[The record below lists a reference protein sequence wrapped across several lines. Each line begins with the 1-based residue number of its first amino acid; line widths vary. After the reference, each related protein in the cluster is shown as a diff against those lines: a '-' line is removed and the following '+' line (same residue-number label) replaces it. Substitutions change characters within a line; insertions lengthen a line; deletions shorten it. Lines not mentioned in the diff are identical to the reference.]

1 MLTTWNHHR
10 NRFVLCALIFAS
22 VFARAQSPAQ
32 VDMHMRLGNSVHPN
46 DRLPPAVLWL
56 TPLPGTPQQSFSPK
70 GHYTLLQKN
79 RMFFP
84 HLLVVPVGS
93 VVLFPNA
100 DPFFHNVFSL
110 FNGKRFD
117 LGLYE
122 AGSTKAVDFS
132 REGVS
137 YIFCNI
143 HPEMSAVVLAL
154 STPFYSIA
162 DSTGSLSIQDMPAGD
177 YEMHLW
183 VEGFTQPA
191 LDRLARHVHL
201 EPSSGN
207 LGVLDTSEV
216 ARQPKS
222 HLNKFGQPYDDGSK
236 QPY

>member
-1 MLTTWNHHR
+1 
-10 NRFVLCALIFAS
+10 
-22 VFARAQSPAQ
+22 
-32 VDMHMRLGNSVHPN
+32 
-46 DRLPPAVLWL
+46 
-56 TPLPGTPQQSFSPK
+56 
-70 GHYTLLQKN
+70 
-79 RMFFP
+79 
-84 HLLVVPVGS
+84 
-93 VVLFPNA
+93 
-100 DPFFHNVFSL
+100 
-110 FNGKRFD
+110 
-117 LGLYE
+117 
-122 AGSTKAVDFS
+122 
-132 REGVS
+132 
-137 YIFCNI
+137 
-143 HPEMSAVVLAL
+143 MSAVVLAL